1 MSNSCYQLSN
11 GNTVAAP
18 IYEQVMSQIAH
29 LREQNLH
36 TELLL
41 LLLKLKAEAEHHH
54 TSLEEMLKVL
64 QPEEFW
70 SATGQ
75 LTRDDYLEVILDAIG
90 VACSCTPVVQSL
102 PQIQSDCE
110 QNPSQSARFGD

>member
-11 GNTVAAP
+11 GHTVAAP

-29 LREQNLH
+29 LREQNLPA
-36 TELLL
+36 ELLL

-75 LTRDDYLEVILDAIG
+75 FTSNDYLEVILDFRCHWG
-90 VACSCTPVVQSL
+90 SLFLYSCRPIATTDSVRL
-102 PQIQSDCE
+102 
-110 QNPSQSARFGD
+110 